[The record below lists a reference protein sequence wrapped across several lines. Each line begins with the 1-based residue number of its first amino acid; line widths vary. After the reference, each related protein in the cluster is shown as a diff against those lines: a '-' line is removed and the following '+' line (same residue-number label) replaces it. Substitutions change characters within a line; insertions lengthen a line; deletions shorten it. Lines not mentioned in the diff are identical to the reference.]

1 MWLLFTDEQGLP
13 CKMRWTWPATNILS
27 EKWYKSNNS
36 ISDYTRKP
44 WTFWAY
50 LVCKWIA
57 TNALLATS
65 ANPMMYRSRSCRFGT
80 AALQFFLARA
90 KNFAFWIF
98 KTQLRIHMDMRVKLL
113 SFCRQKY
120 VIALSRE
127 KKSTLLLGQIQRIP
141 ALLCLRTR
149 WRKTFFLKCILR
161 FSKMA
166 IARYARNLEKW
177 AFFAWQVS

>member
-1 MWLLFTDEQGLP
+1 MSRVSPVKCDGRDQPQTYCRKSDINQIIPYLTTLENPERSEHIWYANGLQL
-13 CKMRWTWPATNILS
+13 MRYSRHQRT
-27 EKWYKSNNS
+27 
-36 ISDYTRKP
+36 P
-44 WTFWAY
+44 W
-50 LVCKWIA
+50 C
-57 TNALLATS
+57 
-65 ANPMMYRSRSCRFGT
+65 T
-80 AALQFFLARA
+80 AAARVGSVPPRSSFFLARA

-149 WRKTFFLKCILR
+149 WRKTKVFWGLLKWRLLATLAILKNEPFLPGRWAR
-161 FSKMA
+161 FQA
-166 IARYARNLEKW
+166 AL
-177 AFFAWQVS
+177 F

>member
-1 MWLLFTDEQGLP
+1 MSRVSPVKCDGRDQPQTYCRKSDINQIIPYLTTLENPERSEHIWYANGLQL
-13 CKMRWTWPATNILS
+13 MRYSRHQRT
-27 EKWYKSNNS
+27 
-36 ISDYTRKP
+36 P
-44 WTFWAY
+44 W
-50 LVCKWIA
+50 C
-57 TNALLATS
+57 
-65 ANPMMYRSRSCRFGT
+65 T
-80 AALQFFLARA
+80 AAARVGSVPPRSSFFLARA

-161 FSKMA
+161 FAKMA